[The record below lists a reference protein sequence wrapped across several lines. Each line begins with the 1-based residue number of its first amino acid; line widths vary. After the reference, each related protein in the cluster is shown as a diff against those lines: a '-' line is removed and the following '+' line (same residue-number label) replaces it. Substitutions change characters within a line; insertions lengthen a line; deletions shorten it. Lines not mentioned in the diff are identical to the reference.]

1 MQRHVEMLE
10 QVRRKQ
16 IEHEKSLKEELARK
30 EALNALRQ
38 YQKMQSKEGEIDS
51 SSFQAFHVTLLRKT
65 TVSLVHIKSADV
77 VIVFSQVLHICDRF
91 DHRHMSCFPTFF
103 DFKSFLQFK
112 WKNFV
117 NCRPIL
123 LFTLQIYSFYCPFR
137 FSILK
142 IGAHSSRF

>member
-65 TVSLVHIKSADV
+65 TVSIGSSILNLRKWSYFFPKFYIYATGSITGICH
-77 VIVFSQVLHICDRF
+77 VFPPFSTSRVFCSSNGKILE
-91 DHRHMSCFPTFF
+91 T
-103 DFKSFLQFK
+103 
-112 WKNFV
+112 
-117 NCRPIL
+117 CRPI
-123 LFTLQIYSFYCPFR
+123 FTLSDLFFLLPL
-137 FSILK
+137 SI
-142 IGAHSSRF
+142 FNP